1 MPAKKAVMAQK
12 ESATEENRQAS
23 SFADSSTTG
32 ATSTATDIERVCE
45 LLQTFM
51 SEQRSKDESIQREM
65 TRQEQ
70 RWRSLQHQFGLL
82 QREVQKGQFMAE
94 TSDTREEEQERQTQT
109 RILRSSQSA
118 VLTQPQQPEQLPA
131 QMKIH
136 TVNWRNYTPLDDPH
150 INRAPC
156 GPARDLIFRLWSFQ
170 INEEFRRIT
179 TVSLEQRFMDKLDHY
194 SPDPAA
200 LMKAEGGAVGTKL
213 RPHLDKLCPVNNRSD
228 VTEHILKI
236 LVIHGAHGED
246 PVDVSVLLDGAEILP
261 GCCNTVK
268 ACALLL
274 GLIYALN
281 LASPPTLQ
289 YTFEV
294 FQ

>member
-32 ATSTATDIERVCE
+32 ATGTATDIERVCE

-65 TRQEQ
+65 ARQEQ

-131 QMKIH
+131 QM
-136 TVNWRNYTPLDDPH
+136 L
-150 INRAPC
+150 
-156 GPARDLIFRLWSFQ
+156 
-170 INEEFRRIT
+170 
-179 TVSLEQRFMDKLDHY
+179 KL
-194 SPDPAA
+194 
-200 LMKAEGGAVGTKL
+200 
-213 RPHLDKLCPVNNRSD
+213 
-228 VTEHILKI
+228 
-236 LVIHGAHGED
+236 
-246 PVDVSVLLDGAEILP
+246 
-261 GCCNTVK
+261 
-268 ACALLL
+268 
-274 GLIYALN
+274 LN
-281 LASPPTLQ
+281 GQ
-289 YTFEV
+289 
-294 FQ
+294 

>member
-32 ATSTATDIERVCE
+32 ATGTATDIERVCE

-65 TRQEQ
+65 ARQEQ

-82 QREVQKGQFMAE
+82 QREVQKGQFTAE

-131 QMKIH
+131 QMVWPAPRMPVFRETDDIEHFLTTFERLAQAAQWPVETWAFHLIPLLEVSPNYEDKEITVTVH
-136 TVNWRNYTPLDDPH
+136 TVEQ
-150 INRAPC
+150 A
-156 GPARDLIFRLWSFQ
+156 
-170 INEEFRRIT
+170 
-179 TVSLEQRFMDKLDHY
+179 SLHYMQPRQQR
-194 SPDPAA
+194 P
-200 LMKAEGGAVGTKL
+200 T
-213 RPHLDKLCPVNNRSD
+213 N
-228 VTEHILKI
+228 VTEAQRAVQK
-236 LVIHGAHGED
+236 
-246 PVDVSVLLDGAEILP
+246 
-261 GCCNTVK
+261 VK
-268 ACALLL
+268 THDAVNAK
-274 GLIYALN
+274 
-281 LASPPTLQ
+281 
-289 YTFEV
+289 
-294 FQ
+294 

>member
-1 MPAKKAVMAQK
+1 MPAKKAVTAQK

-32 ATSTATDIERVCE
+32 ATGTATDIERVCE

-65 TRQEQ
+65 ARQEQ

-131 QMKIH
+131 QMARLLKQ
-136 TVNWRNYTPLDDPH
+136 VAPPL
-150 INRAPC
+150 
-156 GPARDLIFRLWSFQ
+156 
-170 INEEFRRIT
+170 
-179 TVSLEQRFMDKLDHY
+179 VSHQDHLH
-194 SPDPAA
+194 SCCQFHPEVHPQPLPAA
-200 LMKAEGGAVGTKL
+200 AKA
-213 RPHLDKLCPVNNRSD
+213 
-228 VTEHILKI
+228 LK
-236 LVIHGAHGED
+236 
-246 PVDVSVLLDGAEILP
+246 
-261 GCCNTVK
+261 
-268 ACALLL
+268 
-274 GLIYALN
+274 
-281 LASPPTLQ
+281 
-289 YTFEV
+289 
-294 FQ
+294 